1 MYTIKTMTMCDHTD
15 TSWDEPFGC
24 EDEDRRNYKLM
35 YNDRVIDSELTFKQA
50 QKQKAYYETED
61 DFNAVWDDMERDVW
75 AEDIEYG
82 PTFKI

>member
-1 MYTIKTMTMCDHTD
+1 MYTIKTMTMRDHTD
-15 TSWDEPFGC
+15 TSWDELFSC

-50 QKQKAYYETED
+50 QEQKAYYEAED
-61 DFNAVWDDMERDVW
+61 DFNAVLNDMERDVW